1 MNIVSKNFK
10 SSNYFLSFL
19 YTGGI
24 IEYNHDQNALKKW
37 TLTSYL
43 RATVTANLK
52 EITGETHPILVKTD
66 ISKTSIWK
74 SEGNVSK
81 IINMMKSV
89 SNLFKFD
96 VNKQHEDRASLVNIA
111 NRAVLPNEMVDK
123 LLAARENGENEINE
137 FVKQKIIENPSKF
150 WEKISNVNTPTFE
163 TLNKVM
169 TVPISKDKNKVIK
182 YDKDLFQRFLVV
194 SRSREIDLQDVLS
207 YGLSPVPLSI
217 AHLNGSMRKTAKSN
231 LLKELMIDIKIP
243 DHLPDHDLSS
253 TIYLI
258 DFMVLFQ
265 STQNGESKTFGNLE
279 KLLLSL

>member
-1 MNIVSKNFK
+1 MNIVLKNFK

-19 YTGGI
+19 YAGGI

-37 TLTSYL
+37 TLTSHL

-52 EITGETHPILVKTD
+52 EITGEMHPILAKTD
-66 ISKTSIWK
+66 ISKTSIRK

-96 VNKQHEDRASLVNIA
+96 VNKQDEDRASLVNIV
-111 NRAVLPNEMVDK
+111 NGAVLPNEMADK

-137 FVKQKIIENPSKF
+137 FVKQKIIENPGKF

-169 TVPISKDKNKVIK
+169 TVPISKDKRKLSNMTRTFFKG
-182 YDKDLFQRFLVV
+182 FLLCQEV
-194 SRSREIDLQDVLS
+194 
-207 YGLSPVPLSI
+207 
-217 AHLNGSMRKTAKSN
+217 
-231 LLKELMIDIKIP
+231 
-243 DHLPDHDLSS
+243 
-253 TIYLI
+253 
-258 DFMVLFQ
+258 
-265 STQNGESKTFGNLE
+265 E
-279 KLLLSL
+279 KLISRTCFHMG